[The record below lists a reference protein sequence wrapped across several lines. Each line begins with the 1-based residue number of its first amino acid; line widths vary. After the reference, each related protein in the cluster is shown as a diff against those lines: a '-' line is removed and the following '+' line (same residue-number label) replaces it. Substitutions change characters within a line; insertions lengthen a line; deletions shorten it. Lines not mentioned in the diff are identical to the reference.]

1 MDTPLQKTT
10 NSNIHI
16 LYMCVH
22 TIHPLPHTYSHSSV
36 RNAALQSR
44 HAKVYLG
51 LLYNLRYR
59 LIHSLFPE
67 YHSAPCHFLAACSF
81 LPLSFSLFIPT
92 LPLSTAHLSYMT
104 TFKAFCFHV
113 DTWRTAAYIDYFLF
127 KFVLLYILLFY
138 IFPYIPVCFIYVDN
152 AISTTTKL

>member
-1 MDTPLQKTT
+1 MLFL
-10 NSNIHI
+10 SNACWLVLMKQLLVTYISVLVYISFFLAKSHSHRQCCQWIHHYRKLLIPILYIHI

-59 LIHSLFPE
+59 LIHSSFPE

-92 LPLSTAHLSYMT
+92 LPLSTAHLSSMT

-113 DTWRTAAYIDYFLF
+113 DT
-127 KFVLLYILLFY
+127 
-138 IFPYIPVCFIYVDN
+138 
-152 AISTTTKL
+152 